1 MPLDVRSFPYGNLQA
16 YKMHIRPNIH
26 QILYGDSYRKIPK
39 NRHAENIINLLEILA
54 INGISTTW
62 QIAKN
67 EIRNDMEKLRT
78 REKEYRRL
86 LIGRNDKKRHKVGLL
101 ELGLVV
107 QDGINHNRGPAAQYR
122 LSLHGILCCIDI
134 LDLNDDTIDQ
144 IATTHSNIL
153 PKVFG
158 RWDFLK
164 SVLDKDIYKIK
175 ILSKGIILDNLVP
188 LQESDFSL
196 SEIMSFVHIKYKQ
209 KFENITEGELAE
221 EISFW
226 FYTNLLYNS
235 VKKVRDKTGKQESFC
250 TTLAKILNKDPNL
263 KRWYNEFLDEVK
275 NYNKTRYFTIK
286 KFKVS

>member
-1 MPLDVRSFPYGNLQA
+1 
-16 YKMHIRPNIH
+16 MHIRPNIH

-54 INGISTTW
+54 RNGISTTW

-67 EIRNDMEKLRT
+67 EIRNDIEKLRT

-86 LIGRNDKKRHKVGLL
+86 LIGRNDKKRHNAGLL

-107 QDGINHNRGPAAQYR
+107 QDGINHDRGPAAQYR
-122 LSLHGILCCIDI
+122 LSLHGVLCCIDI
-134 LDLNDDTIDQ
+134 LDLNDDAIDQ
-144 IATTHSNIL
+144 IATIYSNVL

-158 RWDFLK
+158 RWGFLK
-164 SVLDKDIYKIK
+164 SILGKDVYKIK

-188 LQESDFSL
+188 LQESDFPL
-196 SEIMSFVHIKYKQ
+196 SEIMSFIHIKYKQ

-226 FYTNLLYNS
+226 FYTNLLYSS
-235 VKKVRDKTGKQESFC
+235 VKKIIVKLENESLFV
-250 TTLAKILNKDPNL
+250 LHL
-263 KRWYNEFLDEVK
+263 RRF
-275 NYNKTRYFTIK
+275 
-286 KFKVS
+286 